1 MNRAWKG
8 TKPATRTDGEAED
21 NSAETDAVAGIAVMV
36 DSTMVDRMR
45 VIGTTAV
52 TGRTPGVTAIDAMI
66 GADTRH
72 GTMGTDA
79 VAGTGVTAST
89 VGPEAIAVTKGT
101 VATPV
106 PNEADVTKMVEVVAT
121 GGHAISMVVEIARM
135 VVRDAL
141 VKTGH
146 RKAELDVTVVVTAVD
161 HGKTAPRGKALA
173 RLVGMRPTVLLGVE
187 LPPMRT
193 MTSIAQSCPTSR
205 SVEQIGEKTRVRHGR
220 RAGRCRRHGRS
231 PECPRC
237 SQCSRNTR
245 NPRNP

>member
-36 DSTMVDRMR
+36 DSTMVDSTIVDRMR

-72 GTMGTDA
+72 GMMGTDA
-79 VAGTGVTAST
+79 VAGKDVTAST
-89 VGPEAIAVTKGT
+89 VGPEAIAVIKGT
-101 VATPV
+101 VAIPV
-106 PNEADVTKMVEVVAT
+106 PNKADVTKMVEVAAT

-146 RKAELDVTVVVTAVD
+146 RIGELDVTVVVTAVD
-161 HGKTAPRGKALA
+161 HEKTAPRGKALA

-205 SVEQIGEKTRVRHGR
+205 SVEQIGEKTRVRHG
-220 RAGRCRRHGRS
+220 
-231 PECPRC
+231 
-237 SQCSRNTR
+237 
-245 NPRNP
+245 